1 VTPPAQQSSA
11 SIRVNASP
19 SEIFELLRNPN
30 QHHRFDGSGMV
41 RLQRGGDQTLGEGSS
56 FTMNMKL
63 GPIPYRMTNRVVE
76 FETDRLIA
84 WAHLGGHR
92 WRYSLTPDGDGT
104 LVTETFDWSTS
115 KAPRYIER
123 MGYPERN
130 RKAIVETLSRLAA
143 LFESSNDG
151 A

>member
-1 VTPPAQQSSA
+1 
-11 SIRVNASP
+11 
-19 SEIFELLRNPN
+19 
-30 QHHRFDGSGMV
+30 M
-41 RLQRGGDQTLGEGSS
+41 LGEGSS